1 MFVLLVIDD
10 ANEEGELRE
19 IVGPFASRAAAAKY
33 REGVEADRFEVVE
46 LTDPNEPR
54 ARG

>member
-10 ANEEGELRE
+10 VNEEDELRE

-33 REGVEADRFEVVE
+33 REAPMF
-46 LTDPNEPR
+46 PR
-54 ARG
+54 PVSPPSLS